1 MIVGDD
7 NDLYRLAE
15 EVESLGL
22 SEQII
27 LPKIPG
33 RTKYLVT
40 VPEELVKAIA
50 EYCAIARLGVAT
62 V

>member
-15 EVESLGL
+15 EVKSLGL

-27 LPKIPG
+27 LPAKF
-33 RTKYLVT
+33 RNRRKYLVI
-40 VPEELVKAIA
+40 VPEELVNAIA
-50 EYCAIARLGVAT
+50 DYCAIARLGS
-62 V
+62 